1 MFSRL
6 FLFLLANFGVLAVLS
21 VSMRLLGVDAYLA
34 QQGGAFQLNGLLLM
48 AAIMGFAGS
57 FISLAMSKMMA
68 KRSMG
73 VRVIESPRNESEQWL
88 LSTVR
93 RQAQEAGVGMPEVG
107 IFQADV
113 MNAFAT
119 GMNRNN
125 ALVAVSS
132 GLMQQ
137 MSRDEVE
144 AVLGH
149 EMSHVANGDM
159 VTMGLLQGVLN
170 TFVIFFSRVIGILV
184 DRVIF
189 KIERGVGPGYWIGSI
204 VAEVVLGILAAII
217 ASWFSR
223 HREYRADAGG
233 ARLAGAGKMIAAL
246 ERLRHAHEPQGM
258 KGEMAAFGISAG
270 STLTELLST
279 HPPLEKRIA
288 ALKANQAG

>member
-1 MFSRL
+1 
-6 FLFLLANFGVLAVLS
+6 
-21 VSMRLLGVDAYLA
+21 VDAYLA

-57 FISLAMSKMMA
+57 FISLAMSKMLA

-73 VRVIESPRNESEQWL
+73 VQLIESPRNETEQWL
-88 LSTVR
+88 LKTVQ
-93 RQAQEAGVGMPEVG
+93 RQAREAGVGMPEVG

-125 ALVAVSS
+125 ALIAVST
-132 GLMQQ
+132 GLLQQ

-149 EMSHVANGDM
+149 EMAHVANGDM

-170 TFVIFFSRVIGILV
+170 TFVIFFSRIIGILI
-184 DRVIF
+184 DRVVF
-189 KIERGVGPGYWIGSI
+189 KIERGIGPGYWIGSI
-204 VAEVVLGILAAII
+204 VAEIVLGIVAAII

-223 HREYRADAGG
+223 RREYRADAGG
-233 ARLAGAGKMIAAL
+233 ARLAGTGKMIAAL
-246 ERLRHAHEPQGM
+246 QRLRDAHEPQGM

-270 STLTELLST
+270 TSLSELLST

-288 ALKANQAG
+288 ALKANS